1 MLTDLLPGLRS
12 KVSRSWLEAEK
23 NQSDSQYTR
32 LQLAFSYRDD
42 LNKERIKRRG
52 YTQRPFRQKPY
63 VFAFV

>member
-1 MLTDLLPGLRS
+1 MLTDLIAWLPIKSFEVMARGR
-12 KVSRSWLEAEK
+12 K